1 MRSTWGGAS
10 PRRAALAAQLAAAWA
25 HAFQEPWPLPGAF
38 ELAPTATAQLLRS
51 LGIVLPR
58 RALGW
63 PRGLI
68 DLRNPG
74 RCRKFARFCTR
85 LISVSRLDPA
95 PSGQNPWS
103 LLAGGSP
110 GGAA

>member
-1 MRSTWGGAS
+1 MSADLILRYAII
-10 PRRAALAAQLAAAWA
+10 AVAAQLAAAWA

-38 ELAPTATAQLLRS
+38 ELAPTAAAQLLRS

-58 RALGW
+58 RAFGW